1 MPIPLT
7 LEEYSSYYYL
17 DFLVGVSFRNI
28 VVFEEEL
35 QDTLC
40 LTEIVA
46 MIPSIGLKQLKLHL
60 NKMT

>member
-7 LEEYSSYYYL
+7 LEEDSSYYL

-35 QDTLC
+35 QDTLF

-46 MIPSIGLKQLKLHL
+46 MIPSIGLKPLSY
-60 NKMT
+60 T